1 METVLI
7 LEIEGT
13 LRIFYKEELEEE
25 GYQIL
30 SAENEKE
37 ALEMMRGEIPDL
49 IITDYHLL
57 QTKSFMS
64 LVDTAHKVKDIPIII
79 HTDYSGQ
86 PMDFI
91 ISKNTAYLIKSSNLD
106 NLKSKMRKMLGYK
119 SLTKIS

>member
-7 LEIEGT
+7 LEIEST
-13 LRIFYKEELEEE
+13 LRIFYKEELEDE

-30 SAENEKE
+30 SADNEKE

-64 LVDTAHKVKDIPIII
+64 LADTAHKVKDIPIII
-79 HTDYSGQ
+79 HIDYSGQ
-86 PMDFI
+86 PMDFT
-91 ISKNTAYLIKSSNLD
+91 ISKNIEYLIKSSNLD
-106 NLKSKMRKMLGYK
+106 NLKSKMRRMLGYK

>member
-7 LEIEGT
+7 LEIEST
-13 LRIFYKEELEEE
+13 LRIFYKEELEDE

-30 SAENEKE
+30 SADNEKE

-64 LVDTAHKVKDIPIII
+64 LADTAHKVKDIPIII
-79 HTDYSGQ
+79 HIDYSGQ
-86 PMDFI
+86 PMDFT
-91 ISKNTAYLIKSSNLD
+91 ISKNREYLIKSSNLD
-106 NLKSKMRKMLGYK
+106 NLKSKMRRMLGYK